1 MEEIFKTYVEMF
13 DMNEPMI
20 KLKYNHSLRVKDQCI
35 KIAKS
40 EKLDK
45 KQIEL
50 AKLIGLLHDYGRFDQ
65 WKKYKTFKDYKTFD
79 HADYGVQKLFGE
91 NEIKKYWKD
100 EKDYKTIYD
109 AIKNHNKYDLSDTGE
124 SKLMC
129 QIIRDADK
137 LDIIFLYI
145 AEELILKNEGEVTRE
160 IEDDFYKHRQAQKHN
175 MNSKKDGILWA
186 LALIYDLNFT
196 YSYKYLKENKITEK
210 IYEKIENKKGLKK
223 YFDEIDNYI
232 NKKLEVIKC

>member
-1 MEEIFKTYVEMF
+1 
-13 DMNEPMI
+13 
-20 KLKYNHSLRVKDQCI
+20 
-35 KIAKS
+35 
-40 EKLDK
+40 
-45 KQIEL
+45 
-50 AKLIGLLHDYGRFDQ
+50 
-65 WKKYKTFKDYKTFD
+65 
-79 HADYGVQKLFGE
+79 
-91 NEIKKYWKD
+91 
-100 EKDYKTIYD
+100 
-109 AIKNHNKYDLSDTGE
+109 
-124 SKLMC
+124 MC